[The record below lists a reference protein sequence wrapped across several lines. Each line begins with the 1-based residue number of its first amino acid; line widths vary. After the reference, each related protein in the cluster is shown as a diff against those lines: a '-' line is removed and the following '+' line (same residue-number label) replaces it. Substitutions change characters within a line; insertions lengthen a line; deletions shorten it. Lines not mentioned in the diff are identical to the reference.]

1 MKMKRL
7 ALLVTLNILSL
18 PVLATEFSAGFLKN
32 SDHSSVDLS
41 AFSRDGYVAPG
52 DYLLD

>member
-18 PVLATEFSAGFLKN
+18 PVLATEFSAGFL
-32 SDHSSVDLS
+32 
-41 AFSRDGYVAPG
+41 
-52 DYLLD
+52 